1 MGFLKVDLVVYVR
14 VSCLKNQKLEPKA
27 LFDLVSDG

>member
-14 VSCLKNQKLEPKA
+14 VSSPKNQKLEPKA
-27 LFDLVSDG
+27 LFD